1 MRRGGWI
8 TAGVAATVVAAV
20 LGAGFVV
27 QRSVLPMPKEES
39 LVALRAAT
47 WLQRHRLVESSFT
60 VNGGATV
67 TSSCLQDWFVV
78 DGKRSRG
85 ALLRADDGYVLFA
98 VPPHTLLARGAQGVE
113 SSSPLVLLEL
123 AGCPRVLVRRLD
135 TLAQERQGL
144 TLANGRLGFV
154 LKGTHI
160 TLTLDTSS
168 GAPTAVAV
176 TSAKAS
182 GRARIRF
189 VSLTPAV
196 QRKLSTGLSGLH
208 ALNGVSGP

>member
-8 TAGVAATVVAAV
+8 TAGVAGAVLAAV
-20 LGAGFVV
+20 LGTGFVV
-27 QRSVLPMPKEES
+27 QRAVLPMPKQKS
-39 LVALRAAT
+39 VVALRAAT
-47 WLQRHRLVESSFT
+47 WLQRHRLVQSSFT
-60 VNGGATV
+60 VNGGPMV
-67 TSSCLQDWFVV
+67 TSSCLQAWFVV

-98 VPPHTLLARGAQGVE
+98 VPPHTLLARSAQGAE

-144 TLANGRLGFV
+144 TLDNGRLAFV
-154 LKGTHI
+154 LKGTHV
-160 TLTLDTSS
+160 TLTLDTKS

-176 TSAKAS
+176 RSAKAS
-182 GRARIRF
+182 GRAQIRF
-189 VSLTPAV
+189 VSLTPPV
-196 QRKLSTGLSGLH
+196 QRQLSAGLTGLH